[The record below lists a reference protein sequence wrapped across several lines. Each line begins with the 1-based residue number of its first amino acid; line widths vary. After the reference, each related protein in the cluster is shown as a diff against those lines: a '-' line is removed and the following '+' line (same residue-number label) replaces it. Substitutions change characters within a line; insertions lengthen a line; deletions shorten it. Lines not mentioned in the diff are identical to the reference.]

1 MGNFVRDILTTL
13 SYEPDPAEALKVEG
27 EELSRLDQRLAG
39 FSQSNGRGRAA
50 ISIRAADCSVWD
62 GNPRDIPGL
71 SSESCRSLIESIA
84 QEDGNR
90 IPVLVRLNPAGSE
103 LPYELLVGSRRR
115 FAVDW
120 LNHNGRPEIRLNAMI
135 VELSDEEAFR
145 LADIENRERQDI
157 TELDRARSYQTAV
170 DRFYGGVQSR
180 MAEALNLSNSQLS
193 RLLSLAQMPDTV
205 VDAFATREELRVRHS
220 EVLTPLLRRAEQRE
234 RLLIAAA
241 AIGQEQQRLA
251 AANDRMIPAA
261 TVLVRLKQAAA
272 EGSAGRGNE
281 TAVLVD
287 DAKVG
292 KVKPARNGLTVE
304 LAIADDADL
313 EKVIAALRMA
323 VREGRARIAEA
334 ADAVDDL
341 GEDTAAD

>member
-1 MGNFVRDILTTL
+1 MGSFVRDILTTL
-13 SYEPDPAEALKVEG
+13 SYEPDPAENLRVEG

-39 FSQSNGRGRAA
+39 FSQGNGRGRTA
-50 ISIRAADCSVWD
+50 ISIRPADCSVWD
-62 GNPRDIPGL
+62 GNPRDQPGL
-71 SSESCRSLIESIA
+71 SPETCRSLIESIA

-90 IPVLVRLNPAGSE
+90 IPVLVRHNPPGAE

-135 VELSDEEAFR
+135 VDLSDEEAFR

-157 TELDRARSYQTAV
+157 TELDRARSYQSAV

-193 RLLSLAQMPDTV
+193 RLLALAQMPDTV

-234 RLLIAAA
+234 RLLVAAA
-241 AIGQEQQRLA
+241 AIGLEQQRLA

-261 TVLVRLKQAAA
+261 TVLTRLKQAAA
-272 EGSAGRGNE
+272 EGGGAKGNDTALVMGDTRLGR
-281 TAVLVD
+281 LR
-287 DAKVG
+287 
-292 KVKPARNGLTVE
+292 PARDGLALE
-304 LAIADDADL
+304 LTIANDADL
-313 EKVIAALRMA
+313 DQILRA
-323 VREGRARIAEA
+323 VRAAVLDGRARIAEA
-334 ADAVDDL
+334 TDELPDDSL
-341 GEDTAAD
+341 SD

>member
-1 MGNFVRDILTTL
+1 MGSFVRDILTTL
-13 SYEPDPAEALKVEG
+13 SYEPDPAEALRVEG

-39 FSQSNGRGRAA
+39 FAQGGGRGRTAV
-50 ISIRAADCSVWD
+50 SIRPADCSVWD
-62 GNPRDIPGL
+62 GNPRDQPGL
-71 SSESCRSLIESIA
+71 SPESCRSLIESIA

-90 IPVLVRLNPAGSE
+90 IPVLVRHNPPGSD
-103 LPYELLVGSRRR
+103 LPYQLLVGSRRR

-135 VELSDEEAFR
+135 VDLSDEEAFR

-157 TELDRARSYQTAV
+157 TELDRARSYQSAV

-220 EVLTPLLRRAEQRE
+220 EVLTPLLRRPEQRE
-234 RLLIAAA
+234 RLLVAAA

-261 TVLVRLKQAAA
+261 TVLTRLKQAAA
-272 EGSAGRGNE
+272 EGAPGRGNDM
-281 TAVLVD
+281 AVLLGD
-287 DAKVG
+287 TRLG
-292 KVKPARNGLTVE
+292 RLRPARDGLSVE
-304 LAIADDADL
+304 LTIANEADL
-313 EKVIAALRMA
+313 EQVLTALRAA
-323 VREGRARIAEA
+323 VMDGRARLAEP
-334 ADAVDDL
+334 ADDTV
-341 GEDTAAD
+341 EDPAEG